1 MQSIPASII
10 ESGREGE
17 VIHVGVAWP
26 AEERPLVSCLMVTR
40 GKLFPSRF
48 AVACFQHQTYE
59 NRELIVVVDD
69 SSCELI
75 PFVASLRDERI
86 RLVEVSAGARTLGE
100 LRNIS
105 VENARGE
112 YVCQWDDDDLY
123 APERIQTQL
132 AALLS
137 AKAAACVLRRWTL
150 WWPET
155 NRLAISGVRLW
166 EGSILALRRAMPTY
180 PALRRGEDTEMM
192 KSLLQQER
200 VLSLEAPSLY
210 VYIHHGSNTFGEQ
223 HFFNIYNLSRQR
235 WVNDAYWE
243 KLNGLAKTLPVRAFL
258 EALPGA
264 GQTEQHAETK
274 AFPLVSIIVR
284 SMGRPELRVALES
297 LAAQDYPALDV
308 IVVDATG
315 GTHPP
320 LPDIGWRPGHIL
332 RMVGGE
338 RRLPRPQAANVGLDA
353 VRGEWFGFLDDD
365 DTYDADHVSAL
376 MAAAA
381 ATDKLVVYGLT
392 RVVSSEGETKYLY
405 GFPFNRAIMFYGPLL
420 YLQSALIRRQAL
432 ELGCRFDER
441 FEISEDRDFCA
452 QIAEYSD
459 FEHVRHVGFNYG
471 MELGTSG
478 TAGSNRD
485 MIRTA
490 RFEQLL
496 RFKWFGLGVYHTA
509 RVLHACRKGISSYVG
524 GDVAEARASFDAVL
538 REYPDDPNALSGLGY
553 VALMNGELDE
563 ALRMLRRAIEINP
576 TAGEPRLHLATAL
589 ERIGNNSDARKEAWR
604 ATADPSVRNA
614 ALQLLSRLGGPPPQP
629 EVKAGLVSPDKAR
642 PSRMADCPC
651 GSGKRYKHC
660 CGRLAAAAPAVSPVE
675 IEAQEALAAFRS
687 GEASVAIG
695 ALARLS
701 PSSLTRADTAL
712 ACGDICCEMARY
724 EEAYAFFRTA
734 AALGGTTKAVEA
746 VTRACQQWYKP
757 ERDAPTRRM
766 VVKQVE
772 RFNSHV
778 QHTHIVPISEIHIVA
793 NLGKLGGSEHRALG
807 LYELLSG
814 HVRARIW
821 SIVPPLPEFAVR
833 CPVETINT
841 ALGQYPIS
849 GHVVFIG
856 TYFEYGSWLK
866 QCQAQRIT
874 LCYNI
879 DIPASLIERLVELED
894 VPTAFSLDL
903 SFPSRRFRD
912 SVGVA
917 GCVEYPPVDVSRFRP
932 GRTRCCHSGPIVIGR
947 HSRDDRLKFHPND
960 PAFFRQLAGLGH
972 QVMIKGGTCLKEP
985 LERKGPDVN
994 IALLPETQS
1003 GIVEFLDG
1011 LDCFIYR
1018 IHPHWYETGGTV
1030 ILEAMAMGLPVV
1042 LFGKR
1047 VGVAELIEHGRNGFI
1062 VETEEDALACIGQLA
1077 DEPGLRRTI
1086 GEAARSTLV
1095 RVMEAQTG
1103 ATLDWY
1109 LRGDKTDSGAARAF
1123 QH

>member
-10 ESGREGE
+10 ENDQESD
-17 VIHVGVAWP
+17 VIHVGVSWP
-26 AEERPLVSCLMVTR
+26 MEERPLVSCLMVTR

-48 AVACFQHQTYE
+48 AVACFQYQTYE

-75 PFVASLRDERI
+75 PYVASLRDDRI

-105 VENARGE
+105 VANARGE

-137 AKAAACVLRRWTL
+137 AQAAACVLRRWTL

-166 EGSILALRRAMPTY
+166 EGSILALRQAMPPY

-243 KLNGLAKTLPVRAFL
+243 RLNGLSKTLPVRPYL

-264 GQTEQHAETK
+264 GRSEQHAEAR

-284 SMGRPELRVALES
+284 SMGRPELRLALES
-297 LAAQDYPALDV
+297 LAAQDYPALEV

-320 LPDIGWRPGHIL
+320 LPDIGWRPGHML

-338 RRLPRPQAANVGLDA
+338 RRLPRPQAANAGLDA

-392 RVVSSEGETKYLY
+392 RFVNSEGETKFLF

-420 YLQSALIRRQAL
+420 YLQSALIRRQVL
-432 ELGCRFDER
+432 DLGCRFDER
-441 FEISEDRDFCA
+441 FEIGEDRDFCS

-478 TAGSNRD
+478 TAGNNRD

-496 RFKWFGLGVYHTA
+496 RFKWFGVGVYHTA
-509 RVLHACRKGISSYVG
+509 RVLHACRKGISSYVR

-563 ALRMLRRAIEINP
+563 AQRMLQRAVEINP
-576 TAGEPRLHLATAL
+576 AAGEPRLHLATAL
-589 ERIGNNSDARKEAWR
+589 ERAGNDTDARKEAWR
-604 ATADPSVRNA
+604 ATSDPSVRVA
-614 ALQLLSRLGGPPPQP
+614 AQQLLSRLGGPPPQL
-629 EVKAGLVSPDKAR
+629 KAKPKPVSPEKPQ

-660 CGRLAAAAPAVSPVE
+660 CGRLAAATPPVSPVE
-675 IEAQEALAAFRS
+675 IEAQGALAAFRS
-687 GEASVAIG
+687 GDAFAAVGI
-695 ALARLS
+695 LARLS
-701 PSSLTRADTAL
+701 TSDLTRADTAL
-712 ACGDICCEMARY
+712 ACGDICCEMAQY
-724 EEAYAFFRTA
+724 EDAYAFFRKA
-734 AALGGTTKAVEA
+734 AALGETTKAVEA

-766 VVKQVE
+766 VIKQVE
-772 RFNSHV
+772 RFNSRM
-778 QHTHIVPISEIHIVA
+778 QHPHTIPTPEIHIVA
-793 NLGKLGGSEHRALG
+793 NLGKLGGSEHQALG
-807 LYELLSG
+807 LFEQLSRL
-814 HVRARIW
+814 VRACIW
-821 SIVPPLPEFAVR
+821 STVPPLQGFADHF
-833 CPVETINT
+833 PVETID
-841 ALGQYPIS
+841 AASGRHPGS

-856 TYFEYGSWLK
+856 TYFEYGSWLE

-894 VPTAFSLDL
+894 VPTAFSLDF
-903 SFPSRRFRD
+903 SFPSKHFRD

-917 GCVEYPPVDVSRFRP
+917 GCVEYAPVDVSRFRP
-932 GRTRCCHSGPIVIGR
+932 SRPKSFHSGPIVIGR

-972 QVMIKGGTCLKEP
+972 QVMITGGTCLKEP
-985 LERKGPDVN
+985 LERKGSEVN

-1018 IHPHWYETGGTV
+1018 IHPHLYETGGTV
-1030 ILEAMAMGLPVV
+1030 IMEAMAMGLPVV
-1042 LFGKR
+1042 LFGER
-1047 VGVAELIEHGRNGFI
+1047 VGIAELVEHGRNGFI
-1062 VETEEDALACIGQLA
+1062 VETEEEALACIGQLA

-1086 GEAARSTLV
+1086 GRAARATIVKL
-1095 RVMEAQTG
+1095 MEAQTG
-1103 ATLDWY
+1103 AVLDFY
-1109 LRGDKTDSGAARAF
+1109 LHNDKTGLGVAL
-1123 QH
+1123 